1 MMKTSEELAMLT
13 PADHVPGPRQGEWTY
28 DSYATLPNDGI
39 RYEIIDGVLYMVP
52 APNDFHQEI
61 VALIISYLIP
71 YIKHAG
77 RGRVLGA
84 PIDVILEPGI
94 VVQPDVL
101 VLLEEK
107 GTKRKPAQTIRPP
120 DLAIEVASPS
130 TLRYDRHEK
139 YNAYARAGVKEYWI
153 VNPDKREIEAFLL
166 EEKEYYSLGIFSGE
180 QVIPSLIVPDLAI
193 PTQRFFG

>member
-1 MMKTSEELAMLT
+1 MLT
-13 PADHVPGPRQGEWTY
+13 PADHVPGSQQGEWTY
-28 DSYATLPNDGI
+28 DSYAALPDDGKH
-39 RYEIIDGVLYMVP
+39 YEIIDGVLYMVP

-71 YIKHAG
+71 YVKHAG

-84 PIDVILEPGI
+84 PIDVVLEPGT

-107 GTKRKPAQTIRPP
+107 GTKRKPAQTTRPP
-120 DLAIEVASPS
+120 DLAIEVASPG
-130 TLRYDRHEK
+130 TTRYDRQKK

-153 VNPDKREIEAFLL
+153 VDPTKHAVEVFLL
-166 EEKEYYSLGIFSGE
+166 EEKEYRSAGIFRGT
-180 QVIPSLIVPDLAI
+180 QIIPSLIVPDFSI
-193 PTQRFFG
+193 PVERFFA

>member
-1 MMKTSEELAMLT
+1 MKTSEELAMLT
-13 PADHVPGPRQGEWTY
+13 PADHVPGPQQGEWTY
-28 DSYATLPNDGI
+28 DSYAALPDDEM

-71 YIKHAG
+71 YIKHSG

-84 PIDVILEPGI
+84 PIDVVLEPGT

-101 VLLEEK
+101 VLLEER
-107 GTKRKPAQTIRPP
+107 GMKRKPAQTTRPP
-120 DLAIEVASPS
+120 DLAIEVASPG
-130 TLRYDRHEK
+130 TAHYDRHKK
-139 YNAYARAGVKEYWI
+139 YAAYARAGVKEYWI
-153 VNPDKREIEAFLL
+153 VDPIKREIEAFLL
-166 EEKEYYSLGIFSGE
+166 EGDEYSSIGIFSGE

-193 PTQRFFG
+193 PVQRFFA

>member
-1 MMKTSEELAMLT
+1 MLT
-13 PADHVPGPRQGEWTY
+13 PANHVPGPRQGEWTY
-28 DSYATLPNDGI
+28 NSYTALSNDGKQ
-39 RYEIIDGVLYMVP
+39 YEIIDGVLYMVP

-84 PIDVILEPGI
+84 PIDVVLEPGT

-107 GTKRKPAQTIRPP
+107 GMKRKPAQTTRPP
-120 DLAIEVASPS
+120 DLAVEVTSPS
-130 TLRYDRHEK
+130 TAHYDRQKK
-139 YNAYARAGVKEYWI
+139 YVAYARAGVKEYWI
-153 VNPDKREIEAFLL
+153 VDPDKREVEAFLL
-166 EEKEYYSLGIFSGE
+166 EGDTYYSIGIFSGE

-193 PTQRFFG
+193 PVQRFFA

>member
-1 MMKTSEELAMLT
+1 MLT

-28 DSYATLPNDGI
+28 DSYATLPADGKQ
-39 RYEIIDGVLYMVP
+39 YEIIDGVLYMVP

-71 YIKHAG
+71 YVKHKG

-84 PIDVILEPGI
+84 PIDVVLEPGT

-107 GTKRKPAQTIRPP
+107 GIRRKPAQTTRPP
-120 DLAIEVASPS
+120 DLAVEVASPGAA
-130 TLRYDRHEK
+130 RYDRQKK
-139 YNAYARAGVKEYWI
+139 YAAYARANVKEYWI
-153 VNPDKREIEAFLL
+153 VDPTEHTVEAFLL
-166 EEKEYYSLGIFSGE
+166 EGNEYRSLGIFSGQ
-180 QVIPSLIVPDLAI
+180 QVIPSLIVSDFAI
-193 PTQRFFG
+193 PVQRFFA

>member
-1 MMKTSEELAMLT
+1 MKTFEEFTMLT
-13 PADHVPGPRQGEWTY
+13 PADHVPGPKQGQWTY
-28 DSYATLPNDGI
+28 DSYATLSNDGK

-71 YIKHAG
+71 YIKHTG

-84 PIDVILEPGI
+84 PIDVVLAPGI

-101 VLLEEK
+101 VLLEKK
-107 GTKRKPAQTIRPP
+107 GTKRKPAQTTRPP

-130 TLRYDRHEK
+130 TASYDRQK
-139 YNAYARAGVKEYWI
+139 KSVAYARAGVKEYWI
-153 VNPDKREIEAFLL
+153 VDPIKREIEVFLL
-166 EEKEYYSLGIFSGE
+166 EGDEYYSIGIFSGE
-180 QVIPSLIVPDLAI
+180 QVIPSLIIHDLAI
-193 PTQRFFG
+193 STQRFFE

>member
-1 MMKTSEELAMLT
+1 MLT
-13 PADHVPGPRQGEWTY
+13 PADHISGPRQGEWTY
-28 DSYATLPNDGI
+28 DSYAALPNDEM

-84 PIDVILEPGI
+84 PIDVVLEPGT

-101 VLLEEK
+101 VLLEE
-107 GTKRKPAQTIRPP
+107 GGMKRKPARTTRPP
-120 DLAIEVASPS
+120 DLAIEVASPG
-130 TLRYDRHEK
+130 TAYYDRHKK
-139 YNAYARAGVKEYWI
+139 YAAYARAGVKEYWI
-153 VNPDKREIEAFLL
+153 VDPIKRDIEVFLL
-166 EEKEYYSLGIFSGE
+166 EGNEYYSIGTFSGE

-193 PTQRFFG
+193 AVQRFFA

>member
-1 MMKTSEELAMLT
+1 MRTFEEFTMLT
-13 PADHVPGPRQGEWTY
+13 PADHVPGPKQGKWNY
-28 DSYATLPNDGI
+28 GSYATLPHDGK

-71 YIKHAG
+71 YIKHTG

-84 PIDVILEPGI
+84 PIDVVLEPGT

-107 GTKRKPAQTIRPP
+107 GTQRKPAQTTRPP
-120 DLAIEVASPS
+120 DLVIEVASPA
-130 TLRYDRHEK
+130 TAQYDRQGK
-139 YNAYARAGVKEYWI
+139 YYAYARAGVKEYWI
-153 VNPDKREIEAFLL
+153 VDPVKSEVEVFLL
-166 EEKEYYSLGIFSGE
+166 EGNAYHSSGIFRGE
-180 QVIPSLIVPDLAI
+180 QTIPSLIVPDFAI
-193 PTQRFFG
+193 TVQRFFA